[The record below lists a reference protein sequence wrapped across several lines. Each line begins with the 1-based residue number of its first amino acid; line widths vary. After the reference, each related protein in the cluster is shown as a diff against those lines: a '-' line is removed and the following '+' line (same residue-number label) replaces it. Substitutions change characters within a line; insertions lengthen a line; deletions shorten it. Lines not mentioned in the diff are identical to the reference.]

1 MISLKPEVNPRTSRR
16 ACRFR
21 FDFDGVAR
29 KLLEINNT
37 FVGYRYQERSSVV
50 MRRRPVVDRQV
61 KARIMIE
68 PSSKLSQQE
77 KSVGQNG
84 KAKDA
89 ENKGSG

>member
-1 MISLKPEVNPRTSRR
+1 
-16 ACRFR
+16 
-21 FDFDGVAR
+21 
-29 KLLEINNT
+29 LEINNT